1 MSGTVFGS
9 RIRSSVSTFAFV
21 ALMATAPVLSA
32 GAATVAPAAP
42 ATPAPAATTD
52 STTTAPKLDQKADQ
66 KAVTKSEATKTEAS
80 KSEAPKTDATKA
92 DATKADAGKTEAG
105 KTKHEQVAATP
116 KAEVTKTQA
125 DAVAKELG
133 AKPTDQLTV
142 QLGKYHE
149 QMLAAHALKDSAARD
164 KAVADAR
171 QQLAGIGGKPVTAE
185 QAAKID
191 GILGLKTST
200 TIQ

>member
-42 ATPAPAATTD
+42 AMPAPAATTD
-52 STTTAPKLDQKADQ
+52 STTTTPAPAPKAEQ
-66 KAVTKSEATKTEAS
+66 KAVTKSEATKTEAT
-80 KSEAPKTDATKA
+80 KTEAPKA
-92 DATKADAGKTEAG
+92 DATKADAGKADATKADVG

-125 DAVAKELG
+125 EAVAKELG
-133 AKPTDQLTV
+133 AKPTDQLSA

-149 QMLAAHALKDSAARD
+149 QMLAAHALKDTAARD
-164 KAVADAR
+164 KAVAEAR
-171 QQLAGIGGKPVTAE
+171 QQLASIGGKPVTAE

-191 GILGLKTST
+191 GILGVKTST
-200 TIQ
+200 NIQ

>member
-32 GAATVAPAAP
+32 GAATVAPAVP

-52 STTTAPKLDQKADQ
+52 STTTTPAPAAKAEQ
-66 KAVTKSEATKTEAS
+66 KAVTKSEATKTEAT
-80 KSEAPKTDATKA
+80 KIEAPKA
-92 DATKADAGKTEAG
+92 DATKADAG

-125 DAVAKELG
+125 EAVAKELG
-133 AKPTDQLTV
+133 AKPSDQLSA
-142 QLGKYHE
+142 QLGKYHD

-164 KAVADAR
+164 KAVAEAR
-171 QQLAGIGGKPVTAE
+171 QQLATIGGKPVTAE

-191 GILGLKTST
+191 NILGVKTST

>member
-9 RIRSSVSTFAFV
+9 RIRSSVSTFAFAALV
-21 ALMATAPVLSA
+21 ATVPVLSA
-32 GAATVAPAAP
+32 GAATVVPAAP
-42 ATPAPAATTD
+42 AASAPAATTD
-52 STTTAPKLDQKADQ
+52 STTTAPAPTAKVEQKAI
-66 KAVTKSEATKTEAS
+66 TKSEATKTEA
-80 KSEAPKTDATKA
+80 PKA
-92 DATKADAGKTEAG
+92 DATKAEAG

-133 AKPTDQLTV
+133 AKPTEQLTV

-164 KAVADAR
+164 KAVAEAR
-171 QQLAGIGGKPVTAE
+171 QQLATIGGKPVTAE

-191 GILGLKTST
+191 DILGVKTST
-200 TIQ
+200 TVQ

>member
-9 RIRSSVSTFAFV
+9 HVRSSVSTFAFV
-21 ALMATAPVLSA
+21 VLMATAPVLSA

-52 STTTAPKLDQKADQ
+52 STTTTPAPAPKAEQ
-66 KAVTKSEATKTEAS
+66 KAVTKSEATKTEAT
-80 KSEAPKTDATKA
+80 KIDAPKADATKA
-92 DATKADAGKTEAG
+92 DATKADAG

-116 KAEVTKTQA
+116 KAEVTKAQA

-133 AKPTDQLTV
+133 AKPSDQLSV

-149 QMLAAHALKDSAARD
+149 QMLAAHALKDGAARD
-164 KAVADAR
+164 KAVAEAR
-171 QQLAGIGGKPVTAE
+171 QQLASIGGKPVTAE

-191 GILGLKTST
+191 GILGVKTST
-200 TIQ
+200 NIQ

>member
-32 GAATVAPAAP
+32 GATTVAPAAP
-42 ATPAPAATTD
+42 ATSAPAATTD
-52 STTTAPKLDQKADQ
+52 STTATPAPKAEQKADG
-66 KAVTKSEATKTEAS
+66 KALTKTEATKTEA
-80 KSEAPKTDATKA
+80 T
-92 DATKADAGKTEAG
+92 KTEAA
-105 KTKHEQVAATP
+105 KPKHDQVAATP

-133 AKPTDQLTV
+133 AKPTEQLPV

-149 QMLAAHALKDSAARD
+149 QILAAHALKDSAARD
-164 KAVADAR
+164 KAVAEAR
-171 QQLAGIGGKPVTAE
+171 QQLTAIGGKPVTAE

-191 GILGLKTST
+191 GILGVKTST
-200 TIQ
+200 IIQ

>member
-1 MSGTVFGS
+1 MSGTIFGS
-9 RIRSSVSTFAFV
+9 RIRSSVSTFAFA
-21 ALMATAPVLSA
+21 ALMAAAPVLSA
-32 GAATVAPAAP
+32 GAATVVPAAP
-42 ATPAPAATTD
+42 AASTPAATTD
-52 STTTAPKLDQKADQ
+52 STTPAPAPTTKVEQ
-66 KAVTKSEATKTEAS
+66 KAVTKGEVT
-80 KSEAPKTDATKA
+80 
-92 DATKADAGKTEAG
+92 KTEAG

-116 KAEVTKTQA
+116 KAEVTKSQA

-133 AKPTDQLTV
+133 AKPTDQLSV

-149 QMLAAHALKDSAARD
+149 QMLAAHALKDSTARD
-164 KAVADAR
+164 KAVAEAR

-191 GILGLKTST
+191 NILGVKTST

>member
-9 RIRSSVSTFAFV
+9 RIRSSVSTFAF
-21 ALMATAPVLSA
+21 AAIMAAAPVLSA
-32 GAATVAPAAP
+32 GAATVVP
-42 ATPAPAATTD
+42 ATPAASAPAATTD
-52 STTTAPKLDQKADQ
+52 STTAPKVEQKTDQ
-66 KAVTKSEATKTEAS
+66 KAVTKTEATKTEAT
-80 KSEAPKTDATKA
+80 KHEAPKVDATKA
-92 DATKADAGKTEAG
+92 DAG

-164 KAVADAR
+164 KAVAEAR
-171 QQLAGIGGKPVTAE
+171 QQLATIGGKPVTAE

-191 GILGLKTST
+191 NILGVKTST

>member
-66 KAVTKSEATKTEAS
+66 KAVTKSEATKTEAT
-80 KSEAPKTDATKA
+80 KSEAPKA

-164 KAVADAR
+164 KAVTEAR

>member
-9 RIRSSVSTFAFV
+9 RIRSSVSTFAF
-21 ALMATAPVLSA
+21 AAMMAAAPVLSA
-32 GAATVAPAAP
+32 GAATVVP
-42 ATPAPAATTD
+42 ATPAASAPAATTD
-52 STTTAPKLDQKADQ
+52 STTAPKVEQKTDQ
-66 KAVTKSEATKTEAS
+66 KAVTKTEATKTEAT
-80 KSEAPKTDATKA
+80 KHEAPKVDATKA
-92 DATKADAGKTEAG
+92 DAG

-164 KAVADAR
+164 KAVAEAR
-171 QQLAGIGGKPVTAE
+171 QQLATIGGKPVTAE

-191 GILGLKTST
+191 NILGVKTST

>member
-66 KAVTKSEATKTEAS
+66 KAVTKSEATKTEAT
-80 KSEAPKTDATKA
+80 KSEAPKA

-133 AKPTDQLTV
+133 AKPTDQLPV

>member
-1 MSGTVFGS
+1 
-9 RIRSSVSTFAFV
+9 
-21 ALMATAPVLSA
+21 MATAPVLSA

-42 ATPAPAATTD
+42 ATSAPAATTD
-52 STTTAPKLDQKADQ
+52 STTTAPKLDQKVDQ
-66 KAVTKSEATKTEAS
+66 KAVTKSEAI
-80 KSEAPKTDATKA
+80 
-92 DATKADAGKTEAG
+92 KTEAG

-116 KAEVTKTQA
+116 KVEVTKTQA

-133 AKPTDQLTV
+133 AKPTEQLSA

-149 QMLAAHALKDSAARD
+149 QMLAAHALKDTAARD
-164 KAVADAR
+164 KAVAEAR
-171 QQLAGIGGKPVTAE
+171 QQLASIGGKPVTAE

-200 TIQ
+200 IIQ

>member
-66 KAVTKSEATKTEAS
+66 KAVTKSEATKTEAT
-80 KSEAPKTDATKA
+80 KTEAPKA

-164 KAVADAR
+164 KAVTEAR

>member
-9 RIRSSVSTFAFV
+9 RIRSSVSTLAFV

-52 STTTAPKLDQKADQ
+52 STTATPAPKAEQ
-66 KAVTKSEATKTEAS
+66 KAVTKSEGTKTEAT
-80 KSEAPKTDATKA
+80 KAEAPKADATKA
-92 DATKADAGKTEAG
+92 DATKADAG

-116 KAEVTKTQA
+116 KAEVTKAQA

-133 AKPTDQLTV
+133 AKPSDQLSA

-171 QQLAGIGGKPVTAE
+171 QQLASIGGKPVTAE

-191 GILGLKTST
+191 GILGVKTST
-200 TIQ
+200 NIQ

>member
-1 MSGTVFGS
+1 MSGTIFGS
-9 RIRSSVSTFAFV
+9 RIRSSVSTLAFA
-21 ALMATAPVLSA
+21 ALMAAAPVLSA
-32 GAATVAPAAP
+32 GAATVVPAAP
-42 ATPAPAATTD
+42 AASAPAATTD
-52 STTTAPKLDQKADQ
+52 STTTAPKVEQKTDH
-66 KAVTKSEATKTEAS
+66 KAVTKSEATKTEAT
-80 KSEAPKTDATKA
+80 KTEATKHEAPKA
-92 DATKADAGKTEAG
+92 DATKADAA

-133 AKPTDQLTV
+133 AKPTEQLTV

-164 KAVADAR
+164 KAVAEAR
-171 QQLAGIGGKPVTAE
+171 QQLASIGGKPVTAE

>member
-9 RIRSSVSTFAFV
+9 RIRSSVSTFAF
-21 ALMATAPVLSA
+21 AAMMAAAPVLSA
-32 GAATVAPAAP
+32 GAATVVP
-42 ATPAPAATTD
+42 ATPAASAPAATTD
-52 STTTAPKLDQKADQ
+52 STTAPKVEQKTDQ
-66 KAVTKSEATKTEAS
+66 KAVTKTEATKTEAT
-80 KSEAPKTDATKA
+80 KHEVPKVDATKA
-92 DATKADAGKTEAG
+92 DAG

-142 QLGKYHE
+142 QLDKYHE

-164 KAVADAR
+164 KAVAEAR
-171 QQLAGIGGKPVTAE
+171 QQLATIGGKPVTAE

-191 GILGLKTST
+191 NILGVKTST

>member
-9 RIRSSVSTFAFV
+9 RIRSSVSTFAF
-21 ALMATAPVLSA
+21 AAMMAAAPVLSA
-32 GAATVAPAAP
+32 GAATVVP
-42 ATPAPAATTD
+42 ATPAASAPAATTD
-52 STTTAPKLDQKADQ
+52 STTAPKVEQKTDQ
-66 KAVTKSEATKTEAS
+66 KAVTKTEATKSEATKTEA
-80 KSEAPKTDATKA
+80 PKVDATKA
-92 DATKADAGKTEAG
+92 DAG

-164 KAVADAR
+164 KAVAEAR
-171 QQLAGIGGKPVTAE
+171 QQLATIGGKPVTAE

-191 GILGLKTST
+191 NILGVKTST

>member
-42 ATPAPAATTD
+42 ATSTPAATTD
-52 STTTAPKLDQKADQ
+52 STTTAPKVEQKADQ
-66 KAVTKSEATKTEAS
+66 KAVTKTEATKH
-80 KSEAPKTDATKA
+80 EAPKADATKA
-92 DATKADAGKTEAG
+92 DATKADAG

-133 AKPTDQLTV
+133 AKPTEQLTV

-164 KAVADAR
+164 KAVAEAR
-171 QQLAGIGGKPVTAE
+171 QQLATIGGKPVTAE

-191 GILGLKTST
+191 NILGVKTST
-200 TIQ
+200 TVQ

>member
-21 ALMATAPVLSA
+21 SLMAAAPVLSA

-42 ATPAPAATTD
+42 AAPAPAATTD
-52 STTTAPKLDQKADQ
+52 STTTTPAPAPKAEQ
-66 KAVTKSEATKTEAS
+66 KAVTKIEATKTEAT
-80 KSEAPKTDATKA
+80 KIEAPKA
-92 DATKADAGKTEAG
+92 DATKADAGKT
-105 KTKHEQVAATP
+105 KHDQVAATP
-116 KAEVTKTQA
+116 KAEVTKAQA

-133 AKPTDQLTV
+133 AKPTDQLSV

-149 QMLAAHALKDSAARD
+149 QMLAAHALKDGAARD

-191 GILGLKTST
+191 GILGVKTST
-200 TIQ
+200 NIQ

>member
-52 STTTAPKLDQKADQ
+52 STTATPAPKAEQ
-66 KAVTKSEATKTEAS
+66 KAVTKSEGTKTEA
-80 KSEAPKTDATKA
+80 TKA
-92 DATKADAGKTEAG
+92 DAG

-116 KAEVTKTQA
+116 KAEVTKAQA

-133 AKPTDQLTV
+133 AKPSDQLSA

-171 QQLAGIGGKPVTAE
+171 QQLASIGGKPVTAE

-191 GILGLKTST
+191 GILGVKTST
-200 TIQ
+200 NIQ

>member
-52 STTTAPKLDQKADQ
+52 STTATPAPKAEQ
-66 KAVTKSEATKTEAS
+66 KAVTKNEGTKTEAT
-80 KSEAPKTDATKA
+80 KAEAPKADATKA
-92 DATKADAGKTEAG
+92 DATKADAG

-116 KAEVTKTQA
+116 KAEVTKAQA

-133 AKPTDQLTV
+133 AKPSDQLSV

-164 KAVADAR
+164 KAVAEAR
-171 QQLAGIGGKPVTAE
+171 QQLASIGGKPVTAE

-191 GILGLKTST
+191 GILGVKTST
-200 TIQ
+200 NIQ

>member
-32 GAATVAPAAP
+32 GAATVAPAVP
-42 ATPAPAATTD
+42 ATSAPAATTD
-52 STTTAPKLDQKADQ
+52 STATAPKLDQKVDQ
-66 KAVTKSEATKTEAS
+66 KAVTKSEAPKTEA
-80 KSEAPKTDATKA
+80 TKHE
-92 DATKADAGKTEAG
+92 TPKADAGKVDAG

-116 KAEVTKTQA
+116 KVEVTKTQA

-133 AKPTDQLTV
+133 AKPSEQLSA

-149 QMLAAHALKDSAARD
+149 QMLAAHALKDTAARD
-164 KAVADAR
+164 KAVAEAR

>member
-9 RIRSSVSTFAFV
+9 RIRSSVSTYAFV

-32 GAATVAPAAP
+32 GAATVAPAVP

-52 STTTAPKLDQKADQ
+52 STTTTPAPAAKAEQ
-66 KAVTKSEATKTEAS
+66 KAVTKSEATKTEAT
-80 KSEAPKTDATKA
+80 KIEAPKADASKA
-92 DATKADAGKTEAG
+92 DATKADAG

-133 AKPTDQLTV
+133 AKPSDQLSA

-149 QMLAAHALKDSAARD
+149 QMLAAHALKDGAARD

>member
-32 GAATVAPAAP
+32 GAATVAPAVP

-52 STTTAPKLDQKADQ
+52 STTTTPAPAVKAEQ
-66 KAVTKSEATKTEAS
+66 KAVTKSEATKTEAT
-80 KSEAPKTDATKA
+80 KIEAPKA
-92 DATKADAGKTEAG
+92 DATKADAGKS
-105 KTKHEQVAATP
+105 KHEQVAATP

-125 DAVAKELG
+125 EAVAKELG
-133 AKPTDQLTV
+133 AKPSDQLSA

-149 QMLAAHALKDSAARD
+149 QMLAAHALKDGAARD
-164 KAVADAR
+164 KAVAEAR
-171 QQLAGIGGKPVTAE
+171 QQLASIGGKPVTAE

-191 GILGLKTST
+191 GILGVKTST
-200 TIQ
+200 NIQ

>member
-9 RIRSSVSTFAFV
+9 RIRSSVSIFAFV

-32 GAATVAPAAP
+32 GAATVAPAVP

-52 STTTAPKLDQKADQ
+52 STTTTPAPAAKAEQ
-66 KAVTKSEATKTEAS
+66 KAVTKSEATKTEAT
-80 KSEAPKTDATKA
+80 KIEAPKADASKA
-92 DATKADAGKTEAG
+92 DATKADAG

-133 AKPTDQLTV
+133 AKPSDQLSA

-149 QMLAAHALKDSAARD
+149 QMLAAHALKDGAARD

>member
-66 KAVTKSEATKTEAS
+66 KTVTKSEATKTEAT
-80 KSEAPKTDATKA
+80 KSEAPKA

-133 AKPTDQLTV
+133 AKPTDQLPV

-164 KAVADAR
+164 KAVTEAR

>member
-32 GAATVAPAAP
+32 GAATVAPAVP

-52 STTTAPKLDQKADQ
+52 STTTTPAPAAKAEQ
-66 KAVTKSEATKTEAS
+66 KAVTKSEATKTEAT
-80 KSEAPKTDATKA
+80 KIEAPKADASKA
-92 DATKADAGKTEAG
+92 DATKADAG

-133 AKPTDQLTV
+133 AKPSDQLSA

-149 QMLAAHALKDSAARD
+149 QMLAAHALKDGAARD

>member
-9 RIRSSVSTFAFV
+9 RIRSSVSTFAFA
-21 ALMATAPVLSA
+21 ALMAATPVLSA
-32 GAATVAPAAP
+32 GAATVVPAAP
-42 ATPAPAATTD
+42 AASTPAATTD
-52 STTTAPKLDQKADQ
+52 STITAPAPTTKVEQKADQ
-66 KAVTKSEATKTEAS
+66 KAVTKSEATKTEAT
-80 KSEAPKTDATKA
+80 KVEAPKA
-92 DATKADAGKTEAG
+92 DATKADAG

-133 AKPTDQLTV
+133 AKPTDQLSV

-171 QQLAGIGGKPVTAE
+171 QQLASIGGKPVTAE

>member
-1 MSGTVFGS
+1 
-9 RIRSSVSTFAFV
+9 
-21 ALMATAPVLSA
+21 MATAPVLSA

-52 STTTAPKLDQKADQ
+52 SATTAPKLDQ
-66 KAVTKSEATKTEAS
+66 KAVTKSEATKTEAA
-80 KSEAPKTDATKA
+80 KPDAVKA
-92 DATKADAGKTEAG
+92 EAG
-105 KTKHEQVAATP
+105 KTKHEQVASTA
-116 KAEVTKTQA
+116 KVEVTKTQA
-125 DAVAKELG
+125 EAVAKELG
-133 AKPTDQLTV
+133 AKPSEQLSA

-149 QMLAAHALKDSAARD
+149 QMLAAHALKDGAARD
-164 KAVADAR
+164 KAVAEAR
-171 QQLAGIGGKPVTAE
+171 QQLASIGGKPVTAE

>member
-9 RIRSSVSTFAFV
+9 RIRSSVSTFAFA
-21 ALMATAPVLSA
+21 ALMAAAPVLSA
-32 GAATVAPAAP
+32 GAATVVPAAP
-42 ATPAPAATTD
+42 AASTPAATTD
-52 STTTAPKLDQKADQ
+52 STTTAPAPTTKVEQ
-66 KAVTKSEATKTEAS
+66 KAVTKSEATKTEA
-80 KSEAPKTDATKA
+80 TKA
-92 DATKADAGKTEAG
+92 EAG

-133 AKPTDQLTV
+133 AKPTDQLSV
-142 QLGKYHE
+142 QIGKYHE

-164 KAVADAR
+164 KAVAEAR
-171 QQLAGIGGKPVTAE
+171 QQLASIGGKPVTAE

-191 GILGLKTST
+191 GILGLKSST

>member
-52 STTTAPKLDQKADQ
+52 STTTAPKLDQKA
-66 KAVTKSEATKTEAS
+66 VTKSEATKTEAT
-80 KSEAPKTDATKA
+80 KTEAPKA

-105 KTKHEQVAATP
+105 KTKHEQVASTP

-133 AKPTDQLTV
+133 AKPTDQLPV

>member
-9 RIRSSVSTFAFV
+9 RIRSSVSTFAFA
-21 ALMATAPVLSA
+21 ALMVATPVLSA
-32 GAATVAPAAP
+32 GAATVVPAAP
-42 ATPAPAATTD
+42 AVSTPAATTD
-52 STTTAPKLDQKADQ
+52 STITAPKLDQKVDQ
-66 KAVTKSEATKTEAS
+66 KAVTKSEATKTEAT
-80 KSEAPKTDATKA
+80 KVEAPKA
-92 DATKADAGKTEAG
+92 DATKADAG

-133 AKPTDQLTV
+133 AKPTDQLSV

-171 QQLAGIGGKPVTAE
+171 QQLASIGGKPVTAE

>member
-66 KAVTKSEATKTEAS
+66 KAVTKSEATKTEVQ
-80 KSEAPKTDATKA
+80 KTEAPKA

-133 AKPTDQLTV
+133 AKPTEQLPV

-164 KAVADAR
+164 KAVTEAR

>member
-1 MSGTVFGS
+1 MSGTIFGS
-9 RIRSSVSTFAFV
+9 RIRSSVSTLAFA
-21 ALMATAPVLSA
+21 ALMAAAPVLSA
-32 GAATVAPAAP
+32 GAATVVPAAP
-42 ATPAPAATTD
+42 AASAPAATTD
-52 STTTAPKLDQKADQ
+52 STTTAPKVEQKTDH
-66 KAVTKSEATKTEAS
+66 KAVTKSEATKTEAT
-80 KSEAPKTDATKA
+80 KHEAPKA
-92 DATKADAGKTEAG
+92 DATKADAG

-133 AKPTDQLTV
+133 AKPTEQLTV

-164 KAVADAR
+164 KAVAEAR
-171 QQLAGIGGKPVTAE
+171 QQLASIGGKPVTAE

-191 GILGLKTST
+191 GILGLKSST